1 MSPGT
6 CNDCGAAFKG
16 DVKAH
21 VADAHPGLPRFR
33 FRDEKGVSWLI
44 CADCGHKVQEG
55 SAQHMKSAGPYT
67 AGKSSDPIDLFSV
80 HQMSHE
86 GEA

>member
-1 MSPGT
+1 LPGT
-6 CNDCGAAFKG
+6 CNDCGASFKG

-21 VADAHPGLPRFR
+21 VDDAHPGLPRFR
-33 FRDEKGVSWLI
+33 FRDAKGTSHIV
-44 CADCGHKVQEG
+44 CAKCGQDVEEG
-55 SAQHMKSAGPYT
+55 GPAHLKKAGGFVV
-67 AGKSSDPIDLFSV
+67 GKSSDPIDLFAV